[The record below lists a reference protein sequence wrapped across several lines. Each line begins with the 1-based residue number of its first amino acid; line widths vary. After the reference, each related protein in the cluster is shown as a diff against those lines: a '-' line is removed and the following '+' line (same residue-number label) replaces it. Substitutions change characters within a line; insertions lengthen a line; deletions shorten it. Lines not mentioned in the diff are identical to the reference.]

1 MDALPHHLSLFAHVL
16 AFSSE
21 KGLLSRFFNFEVQVD
36 WNDWVLLQILSR
48 LKMLIGSDLRGLK
61 QLEHLV

>member
-21 KGLLSRFFNFEVQVD
+21 KGLLSRFFDFEIQVD
-36 WNDWVLLQILSR
+36 WDDWVLLQILSR
-48 LKMLIGSDLRGLK
+48 LKMLIRSDLRGLK
-61 QLEHLV
+61 QLEHFV